1 MKTTT
6 TKNSGITVN
15 DMIYDTLTTKGCK
28 EPKYRN
34 VLEAFGYTLTN
45 QHDWSDYD
53 YWGIQCADGRVLVI
67 SKDRENKR
75 ALFKTAS
82 RVHTKDIKKVN
93 FIGII
98 KTKRKPSPLAPFA
111 QVAQANLVTQYQD
124 MKRTIKTCKW
134 LVDYKEKEV
143 EKLEFELNRTM
154 ETLISYKKSYAES
167 IEKLEAFKRQHLKKG
182 DD

>member
-34 VLEAFGYTLTN
+34 VLEAFGYTLMN

-53 YWGIQCADGRVLVI
+53 YWGIQCADERVLVI
-67 SKDRENKR
+67 SKTYGNKR
-75 ALFKTAS
+75 GLFKSAHLI
-82 RVHTKDIKKVN
+82 HTKNIKKVN
-93 FIGII
+93 FVGLI
-98 KTKRKPSPLAPFA
+98 KSKRERFSFAPF
-111 QVAQANLVTQYQD
+111 AQANLVTRYQD
-124 MKRTIKTCKW
+124 MKQAIQSRKW

-143 EKLEFELNRTM
+143 EKFKLELNKAT
-154 ETLISYKKSYAES
+154 ETLMDYKKSYAES
-167 IEKLEAFKRQHLKKG
+167 IEKLEAFKQEHLKEG